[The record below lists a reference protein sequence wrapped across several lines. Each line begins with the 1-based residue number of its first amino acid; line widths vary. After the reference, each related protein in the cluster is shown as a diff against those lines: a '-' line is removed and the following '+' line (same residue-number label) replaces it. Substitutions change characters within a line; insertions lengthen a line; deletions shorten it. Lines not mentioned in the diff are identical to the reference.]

1 MSYEAFA
8 YYYDSLMDQNFYNDY
23 IQFINEHVKD
33 YQTVL
38 ELGCGTGEIAIRLA
52 HLGKQVCA
60 TDISKDMLEVAKYK
74 CIDFKVDVMLS
85 RIDMCDF
92 AVDSQLDLIL
102 CLCDSLNYVID
113 LKNVK
118 QVFENTYNALKKG
131 GSFIFDIDSMYKME
145 TILKDYDEENDEDD
159 FYFHWHVDRIS
170 KGYVKHSVEIIDK
183 VENDRVYEEH
193 YQKTYDV
200 ETYIEL
206 LEKIGFKNIKLY
218 SVFLNMIL
226 NVKELYLYVKRGDF
240 MIGII
245 GAMEEEVKALLD
257 KTEDIHENKILD
269 CVFYEGKIDNKQ
281 VVILQGGIG
290 KVNSAICVTLLLT
303 NYDIDYVINIG
314 SAGGLKDYQ
323 NVGDVVISSYVSYHD
338 VDLTAFGRPMGELPE
353 LPVFIPADENL
364 VNKAKDILHKMN
376 IHENVGLIVS
386 GDQFIAQ
393 EGQVSK
399 IKKDFPNALCSEMEA
414 SAIGHTCYKF
424 GVPFI
429 ITRSLSDVYGHGE
442 SSMQFDEYLKIA
454 SDNSAKLCVELV
466 KA

>member
-1 MSYEAFA
+1 
-8 YYYDSLMDQNFYNDY
+8 
-23 IQFINEHVKD
+23 
-33 YQTVL
+33 
-38 ELGCGTGEIAIRLA
+38 
-52 HLGKQVCA
+52 
-60 TDISKDMLEVAKYK
+60 
-74 CIDFKVDVMLS
+74 
-85 RIDMCDF
+85 
-92 AVDSQLDLIL
+92 
-102 CLCDSLNYVID
+102 
-113 LKNVK
+113 
-118 QVFENTYNALKKG
+118 
-131 GSFIFDIDSMYKME
+131 
-145 TILKDYDEENDEDD
+145 
-159 FYFHWHVDRIS
+159 
-170 KGYVKHSVEIIDK
+170 
-183 VENDRVYEEH
+183 
-193 YQKTYDV
+193 
-200 ETYIEL
+200 
-206 LEKIGFKNIKLY
+206 
-218 SVFLNMIL
+218 
-226 NVKELYLYVKRGDF
+226 

-323 NVGDVVISSYVSYHD
+323 NI
-338 VDLTAFGRPMGELPE
+338 DLTAFGRPMGELPE

-429 ITRSLSDVYGHGE
+429 ITRSLSDVYA
-442 SSMQFDEYLKIA
+442 I
-454 SDNSAKLCVELV
+454 
-466 KA
+466 